1 MGMRL
6 LDMTRRVGGAE
17 AWRGRGV
24 LAAAA
29 AAGLLLLVA
38 AFALPWGRPGAPVRE
53 VLLEARGIKFNGFNG
68 ENPTL
73 TARVGE
79 RLRLTVRN
87 AEPGPVPHDLIL
99 VGPGTV
105 ASRLL
110 QPGEEATLTLL
121 LDRPGRYVY
130 ACSLHPGLM
139 DGVIEVQD
147 R

>member
-1 MGMRL
+1 MGMRVPEIS
-6 LDMTRRVGGAE
+6 RRVVVAQ
-17 AWRGRGV
+17 AWRWRRV

-38 AFALPWGRPGAPVRE
+38 AFALPWGRPAAPIRE
-53 VLLEARGIKFNGFNG
+53 VVLEARGVKWSG

-99 VGPGTV
+99 VGPDTV
-105 ASRLL
+105 TTRLL
-110 QPGEEATLTLL
+110 QPGEEVTLELQLT
-121 LDRPGRYVY
+121 RPGRYAY
-130 ACSLHPGLM
+130 ACTLHPGMM

>member
-1 MGMRL
+1 MA
-6 LDMTRRVGGAE
+6 RRIGGAE
-17 AWRGRGV
+17 AWRGRGL

-38 AFALPWGRPGAPVRE
+38 AFALPWGRPAAPIRE
-53 VLLEARGIKFNGFNG
+53 VVLEARGVKFNG

-79 RLRLTVRN
+79 RLRITVRN
-87 AEPGPVPHDLIL
+87 AEPDPVPHNLVL

-105 ASRLL
+105 TTRLL
-110 QPGEEATLTLL
+110 QPGEEVTLELL
-121 LDRPGRYVY
+121 LTRPGRYAY

-139 DGVIEVQD
+139 DGVIEVQG

>member
-1 MGMRL
+1 MGMRVPEIS
-6 LDMTRRVGGAE
+6 RRVVVAQ
-17 AWRGRGV
+17 ALRWWRV

-38 AFALPWGRPGAPVRE
+38 AFALPWGRAGAPVRE
-53 VLLEARGIKFNGFNG
+53 ILLEARGIKFNGFNG

-79 RLRLTVRN
+79 RLRITVRN
-87 AEPGPVPHDLIL
+87 AEPGPVPHDLRL
-99 VGPGTV
+99 VGPDTV
-105 ASRLL
+105 TTGLL
-110 QPGEEATLTLL
+110 QPGEEVTLELL
-121 LDRPGRYVY
+121 LTRPGRYVY

>member
-6 LDMTRRVGGAE
+6 SEMARRLGVAE
-17 AWRGRGV
+17 AWRGRGL

-29 AAGLLLLVA
+29 ASLVLLTVV
-38 AFALPWGRPGAPVRE
+38 FALPWGRAGAPVRE
-53 VLLEARGIKFNGFNG
+53 ILLEARGIKFNG

-79 RLRLTVRN
+79 RLRITVRN
-87 AEPGPVPHDLIL
+87 AEPGPVPHDLFL
-99 VGPGTV
+99 VGPDTV
-105 ASRLL
+105 TTRLL
-110 QPGEEATLTLL
+110 QPGEEVTLELL
-121 LDRPGRYVY
+121 LTRPGRYAY
-130 ACSLHPGLM
+130 ACSLHPGMM

>member
-6 LDMTRRVGGAE
+6 SEMARRLGVAE
-17 AWRGRGV
+17 AWRGRGL

-29 AAGLLLLVA
+29 ASLVLLTVV
-38 AFALPWGRPGAPVRE
+38 FALPWGRAGAPVRE
-53 VLLEARGIKFNGFNG
+53 ILLEARGIKFNG

-79 RLRLTVRN
+79 RLRITVRN
-87 AEPGPVPHDLIL
+87 AEPGPVPHDLFL
-99 VGPGTV
+99 VGPDTV
-105 ASRLL
+105 TTRLL
-110 QPGEEATLTLL
+110 QPGEEVRLELL
-121 LDRPGRYVY
+121 LTRPGRYAY
-130 ACSLHPGLM
+130 ACSLHPGMM

>member
-1 MGMRL
+1 
-6 LDMTRRVGGAE
+6 VVVAQ
-17 AWRGRGV
+17 AWRRWRV

-38 AFALPWGRPGAPVRE
+38 AFALPWGRAGAPVRE
-53 VLLEARGIKFNGFNG
+53 ILLEARGIKFNGFNG

-79 RLRLTVRN
+79 RLRITVRN
-87 AEPGPVPHDLIL
+87 AEPGPVPHDLRL
-99 VGPGTV
+99 VGPNTV
-105 ASRLL
+105 TTRLL
-110 QPGEEATLTLL
+110 QPGEEVTLELL
-121 LDRPGRYVY
+121 LTRPGRYAY

-139 DGVIEVQD
+139 DGVIEVQG

>member
-1 MGMRL
+1 M
-6 LDMTRRVGGAE
+6 
-17 AWRGRGV
+17 

-38 AFALPWGRPGAPVRE
+38 AFALPWGRPAAPIRE
-53 VLLEARGIKFNGFNG
+53 VVLEARGIKFNGFNG

-79 RLRLTVRN
+79 RLRITVRN
-87 AEPGPVPHDLIL
+87 AEPGPVPHDLFL
-99 VGPGTV
+99 VGPDTV
-105 ASRLL
+105 TTRLL
-110 QPGEEATLTLL
+110 QPGEEVTLELL
-121 LDRPGRYVY
+121 LTRPGRYAY
-130 ACSLHPGLM
+130 ACSLHPGMM

>member
-1 MGMRL
+1 MDIRVPEIS
-6 LDMTRRVGGAE
+6 RRVVVAL
-17 AWRGRGV
+17 AWRWWRE
-24 LAAAA
+24 LAAVA

-53 VLLEARGIKFNGFNG
+53 VLLEARGVKFNGT
-68 ENPTL
+68 NPTL

-79 RLRLTVRN
+79 RLRITVRN
-87 AEPGPVPHDLIL
+87 AEPGPVPHDLRL

-110 QPGEEATLTLL
+110 QPGEEVTLELL
-121 LDRPGRYVY
+121 LTRPGRYAY

-139 DGVIEVQD
+139 DGVIEVQG

>member
-1 MGMRL
+1 MDMRVPEIS
-6 LDMTRRVGGAE
+6 RRVVVAL
-17 AWRGRGV
+17 AWRWWRE
-24 LAAAA
+24 LAAVA

-53 VLLEARGIKFNGFNG
+53 VLLEARGVKFNGM
-68 ENPTL
+68 NPTL

-79 RLRLTVRN
+79 RLRITVRN
-87 AEPGPVPHDLIL
+87 AEPGPVPHDLRL

-110 QPGEEATLTLL
+110 QPGEEVTLELL
-121 LDRPGRYVY
+121 LTRPGRYAY
-130 ACSLHPGLM
+130 ACSLHPGMM
-139 DGVIEVQD
+139 DGVIEVQG

>member
-17 AWRGRGV
+17 GWRGRGL
-24 LAAAA
+24 LAAAFGA
-29 AAGLLLLVA
+29 PGLLLAA
-38 AFALPWGRPGAPVRE
+38 AFALPWGRPAAPIRE
-53 VLLEARGIKFNGFNG
+53 ILLEARGIKFNGG
-68 ENPTL
+68 NPTL

-87 AEPGPVPHDLIL
+87 AEPGPVPHDLLL
-99 VGPGTV
+99 VGPDTV
-105 ASRLL
+105 TTRLL
-110 QPGEEATLTLL
+110 QPGEEVTLELL
-121 LDRPGRYVY
+121 LTRPGRYAY

-139 DGVIEVQD
+139 DGAIEVQD

>member
-1 MGMRL
+1 VVVAQALRW
-6 LDMTRRVGGAE
+6 
-17 AWRGRGV
+17 WRV

-29 AAGLLLLVA
+29 AAGLLLLVV
-38 AFALPWGRPGAPVRE
+38 AFALPWGRAGAPVRE
-53 VLLEARGIKFNGFNG
+53 ILLEARGIKFNGG
-68 ENPTL
+68 NPTL

-99 VGPGTV
+99 VGPDTV
-105 ASRLL
+105 TTRLL
-110 QPGEEATLTLL
+110 QPGEEVTLELL
-121 LDRPGRYVY
+121 LTRPGRYAY

-139 DGVIEVQD
+139 DGAIEVQD

>member
-1 MGMRL
+1 
-6 LDMTRRVGGAE
+6 VVVAQ
-17 AWRGRGV
+17 AWRRWRV

-38 AFALPWGRPGAPVRE
+38 AFALPWGRAGAPVRE
-53 VLLEARGIKFNGFNG
+53 ILLEARGIKFNG

-79 RLRLTVRN
+79 RLRITVRN
-87 AEPGPVPHDLIL
+87 AEPGPVPHDLFL
-99 VGPGTV
+99 VGPDTV
-105 ASRLL
+105 TTRLL
-110 QPGEEATLTLL
+110 QPGEEVTLELL
-121 LDRPGRYVY
+121 LTRPGRYAY
-130 ACSLHPGLM
+130 ACSLHPGMM

>member
-1 MGMRL
+1 MGMRVPEIS
-6 LDMTRRVGGAE
+6 RRVVVAQ
-17 AWRGRGV
+17 ALRWWRV

-38 AFALPWGRPGAPVRE
+38 AFALPWGRAGAPVRE
-53 VLLEARGIKFNGFNG
+53 ILLEARGIKFNGG
-68 ENPTL
+68 NPTL

-87 AEPGPVPHDLIL
+87 AEPSPVPHDLLL
-99 VGPGTV
+99 VGPDTV
-105 ASRLL
+105 TTRLL
-110 QPGEEATLTLL
+110 QPGEEVTLELL
-121 LDRPGRYVY
+121 LTRPGRYAY
-130 ACSLHPGLM
+130 ACSLHPGMM